1 MQSRPRS
8 LPLSLLALLVATTLS
23 ACAVGPDYASGD
35 APGAVLPARYAHAGA
50 AAQADPQAS
59 INQQASSEALRQWWS
74 GFHDPVLDRIIDRVL
89 AQNLDLQ
96 AALSRVEQARAVA
109 QLADAALL
117 PSASA
122 NLQVQQQRQSLRS
135 PLGQIASNFPGYERN
150 HTQYDLGLG
159 ASWEIDLFGGLH
171 RQREADLAS
180 AEAAAA
186 DGLGVRIS
194 LAAEAADAYFRLR
207 GAQARLQVLE
217 QQIVAERQLSELVA
231 LRLQDGFSNRRELAQ
246 AQARLAGARAAVT
259 PVRAEIEVQR
269 NRLDVLMGA
278 APGSLATQ
286 WTSDAPTMA
295 AAPSLDALPAPAQ
308 LLRRRPDVMAAER
321 RLAASNARIGVAMS
335 EYYPKLSLSGLLG
348 FESLSRFELSERT
361 LQPTAVAGLRW
372 RLFDFGRVD
381 AEVAAAKGAHAEDL
395 SRFRQA
401 MLKATEDVENALVN
415 ESEVDQR
422 RLALQQQ
429 KAASEEAL
437 RAVTEAFDH
446 GAESRVEVLEQTRQ
460 LLAAQD
466 QLIVAEADSARA
478 SVGLY
483 RALGGGW

>member
-1 MQSRPRS
+1 S
-8 LPLSLLALLVATTLS
+8 L
-23 ACAVGPDYASGD
+23 
-35 APGAVLPARYAHAGA
+35 
-50 AAQADPQAS
+50 
-59 INQQASSEALRQWWS
+59 E
-74 GFHDPVLDRIIDRVL
+74 
-89 AQNLDLQ
+89 
-96 AALSRVEQARAVA
+96 
-109 QLADAALL
+109 
-117 PSASA
+117 
-122 NLQVQQQRQSLRS
+122 
-135 PLGQIASNFPGYERN
+135 
-150 HTQYDLGLG
+150 
-159 ASWEIDLFGGLH
+159 
-171 RQREADLAS
+171 
-180 AEAAAA
+180 
-186 DGLGVRIS
+186 
-194 LAAEAADAYFRLR
+194 
-207 GAQARLQVLE
+207 
-217 QQIVAERQLSELVA
+217 
-231 LRLQDGFSNRRELAQ
+231 
-246 AQARLAGARAAVT
+246 
-259 PVRAEIEVQR
+259 
-269 NRLDVLMGA
+269 
-278 APGSLATQ
+278 
-286 WTSDAPTMA
+286 
-295 AAPSLDALPAPAQ
+295 ALPAPAQ
-308 LLRRRPDVMAAER
+308 LLRRRPDVIAAER

-361 LQPTAVAGLRW
+361 LQPMAVAGLRW